1 MFLAKIL
8 QNCLHKEYPV
18 ISSSKSNMAT
28 PIEEGQTEG
37 KATLL
42 FRSSTRNMSH
52 STPTRE
58 LDQKVKKHQ

>member
-1 MFLAKIL
+1 
-8 QNCLHKEYPV
+8 
-18 ISSSKSNMAT
+18 MAT